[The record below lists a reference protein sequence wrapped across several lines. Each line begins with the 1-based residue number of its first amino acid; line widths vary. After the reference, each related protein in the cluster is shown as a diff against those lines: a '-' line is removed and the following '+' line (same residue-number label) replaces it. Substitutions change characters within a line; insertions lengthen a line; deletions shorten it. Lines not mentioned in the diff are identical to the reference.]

1 MFTFEKSIFINRPPQ
16 EVFDYITN
24 PDNDSNWRT
33 TAVSAE
39 WTSADPVGVGSTQRT
54 VGKFLGRKIDSTNE
68 VTVWDPPNQFAFK
81 SVDGSIPL
89 AISQKLAAKDDGTQ
103 LTINLEAELAGFFKM
118 AEGLVG
124 KQAEKQVDT
133 DFNALKLVLEADQA

>member
-24 PDNDSNWRT
+24 PDNDSDWRS

-39 WTSADPVGVGSTQRT
+39 WTSDGPVGVGSTQRT

-81 SVDGSIPL
+81 SVEGSIPL
-89 AISQKLAAKDDGTQ
+89 KISQ
-103 LTINLEAELAGFFKM
+103 
-118 AEGLVG
+118 
-124 KQAEKQVDT
+124 
-133 DFNALKLVLEADQA
+133 

>member
-24 PDNDSNWRT
+24 PDNDSNWRS

-39 WTSADPVGVGSTQRT
+39 WTSDGPVGVGSTQRT

-81 SVDGSIPL
+81 SVGGSIPL
-89 AISQKLAAKDDGTQ
+89 EISQKLVAKDNGTQ
-103 LTINLEAELAGFFKM
+103 LTIDAQAELGGFFKL

-124 KQAEKQVDT
+124 KQAEKQMDT
-133 DFNALKLVLEADQA
+133 DFNALKLVLEAG

>member
-1 MFTFEKSIFINRPPQ
+1 MYMFEKSIFINRPPQ

-24 PDNDSNWRT
+24 PDNDSNWRS

-39 WTSADPVGVGSTQRT
+39 WTSDGPVGVGSTQRT

-68 VTVWDPPNQFAFK
+68 VTVWDPPNQFSFK
-81 SVDGSIPL
+81 SVGGSIPL
-89 AISQKLAAKDDGTQ
+89 ELSQKLVAKDNGTQ
-103 LTINLEAELAGFFKM
+103 LTINAQAELAGFFKL

-124 KQAEKQVDT
+124 KQAEKQMDT
-133 DFNALKLVLEADQA
+133 DFNALKLVLEAG

>member
-24 PDNDSNWRT
+24 PDNDSNWRS

-39 WTSADPVGVGSTQRT
+39 WTSDGPVGVGSTQRT

-68 VTVWDPPNQFAFK
+68 VTVWDPPNQFSFK
-81 SVDGSIPL
+81 SVGGSIPL
-89 AISQKLAAKDDGTQ
+89 ELSQKLAAEDNGTQ
-103 LTINLEAELAGFFKM
+103 LTINAQAELAGFFKL

-124 KQAEKQVDT
+124 KQAEKQMDT
-133 DFNALKLVLEADQA
+133 DFNALKLVLEAG

>member
-24 PDNDSNWRT
+24 PDNDSNWRS

-39 WTSADPVGVGSTQRT
+39 WTSDGPVGVGSTQRT

-81 SVDGSIPL
+81 SVGGSIPL
-89 AISQKLAAKDDGTQ
+89 AISQKLAAKENGTQ
-103 LTINLEAELAGFFKM
+103 LTISLEAELAGFFKM

-133 DFNALKLVLEADQA
+133 DFNALKLVLEAG

>member
-1 MFTFEKSIFINRPPQ
+1 MFTYEKTIFINRQPQ

-24 PDNDSNWRT
+24 PDNDSEWRT

-39 WTSADPVGVGSTQRT
+39 WTSDGPVGVGSTLRT
-54 VGKFLGRKIDSTNE
+54 VGKFLRRKIDSTNQ
-68 VTVWDPPNQFAFK
+68 VTVWDPPNQYAFK
-81 SVDGSIPL
+81 SIDGSIPVE
-89 AISQKLAAKDDGTQ
+89 ISQTLVAEDNGTQ

-124 KQAEKQVDT
+124 KQAEKQVNT
-133 DFNALKLVLEADQA
+133 DFDNLKLVLAAD

>member
-24 PDNDSNWRT
+24 PDNDSNWRS

-39 WTSADPVGVGSTQRT
+39 WTSDGPVGVGSTQRT

-68 VTVWDPPNQFAFK
+68 VTVWDPPNQFSFK
-81 SVDGSIPL
+81 SVGGSIPL
-89 AISQKLAAKDDGTQ
+89 ELSQKLVAKDNGTQ
-103 LTINLEAELAGFFKM
+103 LTINAQAELAGFFKL

-124 KQAEKQVDT
+124 KQAEKQMDT
-133 DFNALKLVLEADQA
+133 DFNALKLVLEAG